1 MASRDADGQKI
12 ETFVLEVA
20 SQRRCDG
27 RSVPV
32 HFKMNLFGDNECT
45 WDVRL
50 VLEAFYDGTTT
61 AWLTHK
67 VLKNQMND
75 VAEVLDNAGSSF
87 WAQFAPS
94 RNAFVTNPKLRVLA
108 DGPRS
113 RCVYVYHFGAAQLAC
128 RVEFYEAYTPRQ
140 GPRCSDPCG
149 FVFADSFIPL
159 LLLGLVLRRGEGRHG
174 ALPASTY
181 SR

>member
-87 WAQFAPS
+87 WAQFTPS
-94 RNAFVTNPKLRVLA
+94 RNALVTNPNLGRWMQMAMAAGSGKTVTHMKVMA
-108 DGPRS
+108 S
-113 RCVYVYHFGAAQLAC
+113 R
-128 RVEFYEAYTPRQ
+128 EF
-140 GPRCSDPCG
+140 
-149 FVFADSFIPL
+149 
-159 LLLGLVLRRGEGRHG
+159 
-174 ALPASTY
+174 
-181 SR
+181 